1 MRSLLTIFILSVMLS
16 GFFVGCAN
24 TGGNNDAVALDGP
37 ILETISGTGEFEF
50 NGVVINISDEPV
62 SSIFVL
68 IELKDENG
76 VTIEANSVS
85 VFGESE
91 ELLLMPSESA
101 FFTINFQTDPSTT
114 FSKDVEIFYDEI
126 EPSE

>member
-1 MRSLLTIFILSVMLS
+1 MRSLLTVFVLSVMLS
-16 GFFVGCAN
+16 GFIIGCAN
-24 TGGNNDAVALDGP
+24 TGGNNGAVALDGP
-37 ILETISGTGEFEF
+37 ILETLSRTGEYEF
-50 NGVVINISDEPV
+50 NGAVINISDEPV

-68 IELKDENG
+68 IILKDENG
-76 VTIEANSVS
+76 ETIEANSVN
-85 VFGESE
+85 VLGESE

-114 FSKDVEIFYDEI
+114 FSKDVEIFFDEI

>member
-1 MRSLLTIFILSVMLS
+1 MLS

-62 SSIFVL
+62 SSIFVI